1 MNYTD
6 MVQSL
11 TILARQA
18 ASTTGYVPS
27 SPDFMNILPNAID
40 YAEDRIYREMTF
52 LATRSQDASLTFS
65 GNSRSLNLSQMS
77 TIIIVPEGLSA
88 ITPVGSIPAL
98 GTRLPFLNAS
108 LDVIDTTWPVE
119 SLTVDPST
127 VQMVERRWAMLD
139 AFTIVVCPTPDAA
152 YYAEITGLFRPVEIS
167 ATNPTTYI
175 SIWYPDL
182 MIAACMIF
190 ISGYMRN
197 FGSQADNPQ
206 MAMSWETQYGKLS
219 ASATLEEQRR
229 RGAGVGWSQSAPTPL
244 AKPDRT

>member
-1 MNYTD
+1 MIYAD
-6 MVQSL
+6 MIQSL

-18 ASTTGYVPS
+18 ASTTNYVPS
-27 SPDFMNILPNAID
+27 SPDFMNIIPNAID

-52 LATRSQDASLTFS
+52 LATRAQDSSLTFS
-65 GNSRSLNLSQMS
+65 GNSRSLNLSQA
-77 TIIIVPEGLSA
+77 TTVIIVPEGLSV
-88 ITPVGSIPAL
+88 ITPVGAIPAL
-98 GTRLPFLNAS
+98 GTHLPFLNTS
-108 LDVIDTTWPVE
+108 LDVIDLTWPVE

-127 VQMVERRWAMLD
+127 VQMVERRWAMRD
-139 AFTIVVCPTPDAA
+139 AFTVVVCPTPNLA
-152 YYAEITGLFRPVEIS
+152 YGVEITGLFRPLEIS
-167 ATNPTTYI
+167 ATNPSTYI
-175 SIWYPDL
+175 STWYPDL

-197 FGSQADNPQ
+197 FGAQADNPQ
-206 MAMSWETQYGKLS
+206 MATSWETQYGKLA